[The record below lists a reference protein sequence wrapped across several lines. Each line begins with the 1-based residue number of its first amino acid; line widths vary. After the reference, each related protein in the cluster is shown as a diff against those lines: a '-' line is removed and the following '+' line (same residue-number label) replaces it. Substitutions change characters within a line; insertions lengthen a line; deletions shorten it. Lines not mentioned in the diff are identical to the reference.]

1 MDIIWEDAQIVSCK
15 WYLML
20 ISEKIIINASPDVV
34 WTHLQTLQDAEQ
46 YLPIVTKS
54 EVNGAGLGTT
64 RTCDIEMGDQKFQIH
79 ETLVR
84 LDDSQKS
91 LTISIDNAPPPMKDL
106 QINFS
111 VNGNGEYSEIVI
123 NNEFEHTPESEQMI
137 KGILNMICT
146 GLKKYHEQ

>member
-1 MDIIWEDAQIVSCK
+1 
-15 WYLML
+15 ML
-20 ISEKIIINASPDVV
+20 ISEKITINASSDVV
-34 WTHLQTLQDAEQ
+34 WNHLQTLQDAEQ

-111 VNGNGEYSEIVI
+111 VNGNGESSEIVV

>member
-1 MDIIWEDAQIVSCK
+1 
-15 WYLML
+15 ML
-20 ISEKIIINASPDVV
+20 ISEKIIINASADVV
-34 WTHLQTLQDAEQ
+34 WNHLQTLQDAEQ
-46 YLPIVTKS
+46 YLPVVTKS
-54 EVNGAGLGTT
+54 EVNGTGLGTT
-64 RTCDIEMGDQKFQIH
+64 RTCDIEMGEQKFQIQ

-106 QINFS
+106 KINFS
-111 VNGNGEYSEIVI
+111 VNTDGGSSEIVI
-123 NNEFEHTPESEQMI
+123 NNESEHTPESEQMI

>member
-1 MDIIWEDAQIVSCK
+1 
-15 WYLML
+15 ML

-34 WTHLQTLQDAEQ
+34 WNHLQTLQDAEQ
-46 YLPIVTKS
+46 YIPVVTKS
-54 EVNGAGLGTT
+54 VVNGTGLGTT
-64 RTCDIEMGDQKFQIH
+64 RTCDIEMGEQKFQIQ

-91 LTISIDNAPPPMKDL
+91 LTIYIDDGPPPMKDL

-111 VNGNGEYSEIVI
+111 VNDNNGSSEILVS
-123 NNEFEHTPESEQMI
+123 NESEQTPENEQMI
-137 KGILNMICT
+137 KGILNMITT

>member
-1 MDIIWEDAQIVSCK
+1 MGVCSNSITQMILV
-15 WYLML
+15 L
-20 ISEKIIINASPDVV
+20 ISEKITINASPDVV
-34 WTHLQTLQDAEQ
+34 WNHLRTLRGAEQ
-46 YLPIVTKS
+46 YLTIVTKS
-54 EVNGAGLGTT
+54 EVNGTGLGTT
-64 RTCDIEMGDQKFQIH
+64 RTCDIEMGEQKFQIK

-91 LTISIDNAPPPMKDL
+91 LTILIDDAPLTMKDL

-111 VNGNGEYSEIVI
+111 VSGNGDSSDIVI